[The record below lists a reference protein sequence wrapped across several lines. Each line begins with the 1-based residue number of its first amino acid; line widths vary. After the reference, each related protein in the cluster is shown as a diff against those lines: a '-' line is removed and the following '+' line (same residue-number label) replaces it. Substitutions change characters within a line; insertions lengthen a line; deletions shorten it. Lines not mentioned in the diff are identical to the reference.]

1 MLDLIAPGSGLISFL
16 GGSAFR
22 MIWGELSSWWTKR
35 QDHSQEIER
44 MRLQGELD
52 AAQHERNQAAIRLQ
66 AELGVKTIQVQADAD
81 LSRIEGGAWAGL
93 VDSTTK
99 LTGIAVIDIWN
110 GCIRPLL
117 ATLAIIAVVGQVIAH
132 GWVLTEWDR
141 ELIGA
146 ILGVYVA
153 DRQLA
158 KRGK

>member
-22 MIWGELSSWWTKR
+22 MIWGELSSWWTKK

-66 AELGVKTIQVQADAD
+66 AELGVKTIQVQAESD
-81 LSRIEGGAWAGL
+81 LSRIEAGAWAGL

-99 LTGIAVIDIWN
+99 LTGIAFIDVWN

-117 ATLAIIAVVGQVIAH
+117 ATLAIIAVVGQIIAK
-132 GWVLTEWDR
+132 GWEFSEWDR